1 MRIIS
6 INSARAFSQIRART
20 RSAEGSAAFCQQYT
34 ACKPSPASDE
44 FIDLA
49 NILMNEN
56 GWFMPET
63 CQDALELYLNL
74 ISIID

>member
-1 MRIIS
+1 MYYLLITQFFPAGYDNCSCYVDEDDID
-6 INSARAFSQIRART
+6 
-20 RSAEGSAAFCQQYT
+20 FCQQYT
-34 ACKPSPASDE
+34 ACKPSPVPDE

-49 NILMNEN
+49 NILMDEN

-74 ISIID
+74 ISVID